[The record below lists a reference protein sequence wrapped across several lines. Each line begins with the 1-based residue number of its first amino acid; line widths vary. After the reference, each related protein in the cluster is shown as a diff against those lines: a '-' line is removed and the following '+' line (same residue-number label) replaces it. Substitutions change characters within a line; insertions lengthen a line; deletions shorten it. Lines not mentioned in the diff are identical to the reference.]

1 MTDQCACSTA
11 CEDRLTVLV
20 LAQEPHRRDRL
31 QALLPSQ
38 SVTLADDL
46 GDAVRLLSRGG
57 FDLVVFFSCD
67 PTSHQ
72 PISMLL
78 QAGPL
83 TPVVAVVP
91 WEEAS
96 LDLLAQGALEVLV
109 WDSLDEAIMRTALR
123 RAMARQKAALPLTLQ
138 EEIVSRIVEQAPV
151 GMALVGLN
159 RRLQLVNEEFAR
171 IAGVERTLLTR
182 LWISDLFAEEDATVL
197 TLEMGRLLA
206 NDAESTVAEHR
217 CLRQDGGVVWVHRVM
232 RLMRDGQ
239 GRPLAFLLVMED
251 VEHAKRAEGHLKQT
265 LRELEIIYENSLV
278 GILELQGDRRIV
290 RCNRRAADVL
300 GYIPE
305 ELLGQ
310 SARCLHLSDEAYAE
324 AGHALFAQLA
334 SRDLLQAEWQL
345 RKKNGEP
352 LWVQLWGKALSPPH
366 LERGVIWLLDDIT
379 DRKRSEELRRDM
391 ERITQHDLKTPLN
404 AILPIPELIR
414 MSGPL
419 NAEQLELLQEVEHSA
434 LQMQTMITRS
444 LDLVRIEQ
452 GRFTFSPVPVDLCA
466 VLRKV
471 LKDLQPLAR
480 SLDVMVLAD
489 FNGSSLERQVAG
501 EKARLSLPALAASDP
516 LLCYSIM
523 ANLLRNALEACRPY
537 EEVRVHVVCEDVCV
551 LSVHNPGVVPGDV
564 LPKFFEKYVSYG
576 KPRGLGLG
584 AYAVK
589 LMTEVQGGTVSLE
602 SCEQRGTTVRVELP
616 PWGSPQE

>member
-1 MTDQCACSTA
+1 MTDECACSPA
-11 CEDRLTVLV
+11 CADRLTILV
-20 LAQEPHRRDRL
+20 LAQEPHRRARL
-31 QALLPSQ
+31 QALLPAQ
-38 SVTLADDL
+38 CVTLADDL

-67 PTSHQ
+67 PASHQ
-72 PISMLL
+72 PMGMLL

-109 WDSLDEAIMRTALR
+109 WDALDEPAMRTALR
-123 RAMARQKAALPLTLQ
+123 RAQARQKAAMPLALQ

-182 LWISDLFAEEDATVL
+182 LWISDLFAEDDAAVL

-206 NDAESTVAEHR
+206 GEAESTVAEHR
-217 CLRQDGGVVWVHRVM
+217 CLRQDGGVVWVHRAM
-232 RLMRDGQ
+232 RLMRDDQ
-239 GRPLAFLLVMED
+239 GRPLAYLLIMED
-251 VEHAKRAEGHLKQT
+251 VEYAKRAEGHLKQT

-278 GILELQGDRRIV
+278 GILELQGDRTIV
-290 RCNRRAADVL
+290 RCNRRAAELL

-310 SARCLHLSDEAYAE
+310 SARCLHLSDETYAE
-324 AGHALFAQLA
+324 AAQTLFAQLA
-334 SRDLLQAEWQL
+334 TRDLLQAECQL
-345 RKKNGEP
+345 RRKDGE
-352 LWVQLWGKALSPPH
+352 LMWVQLWGKALSPPH

-404 AILPIPELIR
+404 AILPIPELVR

-419 NAEQLELLQEVEHSA
+419 NAEQAELLLQVELSA
-434 LQMQTMITRS
+434 MQMQTMITRS

-452 GRFTFSPVPVDLCA
+452 GRYTFTPVSVDLC
-466 VLRKV
+466 VMLRKV

-480 SLDVMVLAD
+480 SLEVMIRATV
-489 FNGSSLERQVAG
+489 NGSVLEHPGGGQTAM
-501 EKARLSLPALAASDP
+501 AASDP
-516 LLCYSIM
+516 LLCYSIL

-537 EEVRVHVVCEDVCV
+537 EEVDVRIVCEAGCL
-551 LSVHNPGVVPGDV
+551 LSVHNPGMVPSEIR
-564 LPKFFEKYVSYG
+564 PRFFEKYVSHG

-589 LMTEVQGGTVSLE
+589 LMTEVQGGTVCLE
-602 SCEQRGTTVRVELP
+602 SDERHGTTVTVVLP
-616 PWGSPQE
+616 PWQAAQE